1 MVDKAQVLRAIE
13 TVMDPALE
21 RSLVDLGM
29 IEDAV
34 IDGTHVTVHFAPGT
48 LACPLLAGMVRE
60 IEQAVLQENGVE
72 YVEVRFVEPAEGKTF
87 DRGDLP
93 SGQIEH
99 LNQVKR
105 VIAVMSGK
113 GGVGKSLVASLLAV
127 SLRKAGKRVG
137 ILDADIT
144 GPSIPKMFFN
154 HRPNPEYGPRAILPL
169 TSKTGIKV
177 MSINLLLD
185 QEDQPVVWRGPLV
198 GRAIQQFWTDV
209 LWGSLDYLVVDLP
222 PGTSDAPLTVLQSLP
237 MSGVILVTSPQDLAG
252 LVVRKAA
259 NMTRQVT
266 VPILGVVENMS
277 YFTAPDTGTRHEIFG
292 PSHAEEIA
300 EAIKVP
306 LLAQLP
312 LIPAI
317 AVRCDQGEI
326 EDCKI
331 DDFKA
336 VVDWLQAITPE
347 ARPPKMPVKHEQAVQ
362 AHAPAS

>member
-1 MVDKAQVLRAIE
+1 MVEKTQVYQALE
-13 TVMDPALE
+13 KVLDPALE

-29 IEDAV
+29 IEDV
-34 IDGTHVTVHFAPGT
+34 EIDGNRVTVYFAPDT
-48 LACPLLAGMVRE
+48 LACPLLDGMVQQ
-60 IEQAVLQENGVE
+60 IEQAARQVNGVE
-72 YVEVRFVEPAEGKTF
+72 TVDVQMVEPVEGKTF

-99 LNQVKR
+99 LNHAKR

-127 SLRKAGKRVG
+127 SLRKIGQRVG

-154 HRPNPEYGPRAILPL
+154 HRPALEYTARAMLPL
-169 TSKTGIKV
+169 TSKTGIQV
-177 MSINLLLD
+177 MSINFLLE

-209 LWGSLDYLVVDLP
+209 LWGSLDTLVVDLP

-237 MSGVILVTSPQDLAG
+237 MSGVVLVTSPQDLAG

-259 NMTRQVT
+259 NMARQIA
-266 VPILGVVENMS
+266 VPILGVIENMS
-277 YFTAPDTGTRHEIFG
+277 YFTAPDTGKRYEVFG
-292 PSHAEEIA
+292 PSHAEAIA
-300 EAIKVP
+300 AAIKVP

-312 LIPAI
+312 LDPSIAI
-317 AVRCDQGEI
+317 RCDQGEV
-326 EDCKI
+326 EDCQL

-347 ARPPKMPVKHEQAVQ
+347 ARPPKMQIKQDLHTP

>member
-1 MVDKAQVLRAIE
+1 MVEKAQVLQALE
-13 TVMDPALE
+13 KVMDPALE
-21 RSLVDLGM
+21 RSLVDLEM
-29 IEDAV
+29 IEDIV
-34 IDGTHVTVHFAPGT
+34 INGSQVNIYFAPDT
-48 LACPLLAGMVRE
+48 LACPLLDGMVRE
-60 IEQAVLQENGVE
+60 IEQAVLQVSGIE
-72 YVEVRFVEPAEGKTF
+72 YVEVQLVEPIEGKTF
-87 DRGDLP
+87 DLGDLP

-99 LNQVKR
+99 LNHVKR

-127 SLRKAGKRVG
+127 SLRKAGLRVG

-144 GPSIPKMFFN
+144 GPSIPKMFFD
-154 HRPNPEYGPRAILPL
+154 HRPAPEYTPRAMLPL
-169 TSKTGIKV
+169 TSKTGIQV
-177 MSINLLLD
+177 MSINFLLE

-209 LWGSLDYLVVDLP
+209 LWGSLDYLIVDLP

-237 MSGVILVTSPQDLAG
+237 ISGVVLVTSPQDLAG

-259 NMTRQVT
+259 NMARQVA

-277 YFTAPDTGTRHEIFG
+277 YFIAPDTGKRYDVFG

-300 EAIKVP
+300 TAIKVP
-306 LLAQLP
+306 LLAQLS
-312 LIPAI
+312 LDPAI
-317 AVRCDQGEI
+317 AIRCDQGEV
-326 EDCKI
+326 EDCRV

-347 ARPPKMPVKHEQAVQ
+347 ARPPKMQVKHEHPAP
-362 AHAPAS
+362 AHAPKS